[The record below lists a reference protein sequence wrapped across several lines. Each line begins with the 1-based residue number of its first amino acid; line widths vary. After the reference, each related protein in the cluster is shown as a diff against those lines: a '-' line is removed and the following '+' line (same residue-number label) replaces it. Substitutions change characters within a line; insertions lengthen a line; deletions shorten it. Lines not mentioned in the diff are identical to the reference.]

1 MGFKKISLTM
11 ILLISLVLVTAF
23 VPTTKIYNLSGWEEK
38 ENTIQT
44 LTNKTV
50 NITGTLVVQNITSPF
65 SNKSNIQFF
74 SDGSVGIGLD
84 PK

>member
-1 MGFKKISLTM
+1 MGIKKISLTVV
-11 ILLISLVLVTAF
+11 LLVSLVLVSAF
-23 VPTTKIYNLSGWEEK
+23 ISTTKIYNPSGWEEK

-65 SNKSNIQFF
+65 TNKSNIQFF

-84 PK
+84 P